1 MILYSLLAKFGD
13 PPPPGTSGGSGAD
26 TFFGTIT
33 PPPALSAYD
42 SSGGLIVFTS
52 NAIRLAVIVG
62 GLIALFNI
70 VMAGYTYL
78 TAGGDSKAH
87 EKVMSK
93 LTQSLWGIV
102 IMILAPAFM
111 ALIGFLLF
119 KNSSYFLS
127 PTIVGP
133 NESSEEIVEPGKK
146 PSGGFFGFG
155 KP

>member
-1 MILYSLLAKFGD
+1 MILTTLLAQ
-13 PPPPGTSGGSGAD
+13 AD
-26 TFFGTIT
+26 SFFGTIKA
-33 PPPALSAYD
+33 PDVISNSYGEN
-42 SSGGLIVFTS
+42 GGLITFTS

-62 GLIALFNI
+62 GLMALFNI
-70 VMAGYTYL
+70 VTAGYTYL
-78 TAGGDSKAH
+78 TAGGDAKAH

-119 KNSSYFLS
+119 KNSSYFLN

-133 NESSEEIVEPGKK
+133 MDSNSGESPSKDKK
-146 PSGGFFGFG
+146 APQ
-155 KP
+155 PNTNPYTQQAI

>member
-1 MILYSLLAKFGD
+1 MNTMHLLAAASVD
-13 PPPPGTSGGSGAD
+13 PIKGGAD
-26 TFFGTIT
+26 TFFGSIQK
-33 PPPALSAYD
+33 PAVLDVYGE
-42 SSGGLIVFTS
+42 SGGLIVFTS
-52 NAIRLAVIVG
+52 NAIRLAVIIG
-62 GLIALFNI
+62 GLLALFNI

-119 KNSSYFLS
+119 KNPSYFLN

-133 NESSEEIVEPGKK
+133 MDSNAGEGPANNNKAPGTN
-146 PSGGFFGFG
+146 SG
-155 KP
+155 KITL

>member
-1 MILYSLLAKFGD
+1 MILPTLLAQAA
-13 PPPPGTSGGSGAD
+13 AD
-26 TFFGTIT
+26 SFFGTIKA
-33 PPPALSAYD
+33 PDVISNSYGE
-42 SSGGLIVFTS
+42 SGGLIVFTS

-62 GLIALFNI
+62 GLMALFNI

-78 TAGGDSKAH
+78 TAGGDTKAH

-119 KNSSYFLS
+119 KNPSYFLS

-133 NESSEEIVEPGKK
+133 MGSNSGESPSKDNQTSPG
-146 PSGGFFGFG
+146 GGGG
-155 KP
+155 GIPGVMQ